1 MCGTQDPSSRRPP
14 ESECEFIPSVWILPA
29 VTTLIKVAQSPPARS
44 LGYFKWYTE
53 PMFMLHHLRHGI
65 FLCLLSLLVAG
76 CGGLQEVWEGP
87 GARMFRPQ
95 AIAVL
100 PPMASQYDNAREDI
114 QEVLSAALNRTANIE
129 RVVSPENVTDIFQ
142 ASKEAFDALVFYFSR
157 LEMTGQSDKD
167 SAVKLGKALNVDS
180 FLVVRVNSWEYM
192 RKEGDN
198 VGRVGLSLRL
208 VDATTGTT
216 VWKARHEKSSS
227 YMFYRPNLKDI
238 AKDLA
243 AEMIAF
249 MPPQAKR

>member
-1 MCGTQDPSSRRPP
+1 
-14 ESECEFIPSVWILPA
+14 
-29 VTTLIKVAQSPPARS
+29 
-44 LGYFKWYTE
+44 
-53 PMFMLHHLRHGI
+53 MFMLQSPRRAPV
-65 FLCLLSLLVAG
+65 LCMLLLIVAG

-114 QEVLSAALNRTANIE
+114 QEVLSAALNKTANIE

-142 ASKEAFDALVFYFSR
+142 SSKEAFDALVFYFSR

-216 VWKARHEKSSS
+216 VWKARHERSSS

-238 AKDLA
+238 AKELA
-243 AEMIAF
+243 SEMIKA
-249 MPPQAKR
+249 MPPQAKP

>member
-1 MCGTQDPSSRRPP
+1 
-14 ESECEFIPSVWILPA
+14 
-29 VTTLIKVAQSPPARS
+29 
-44 LGYFKWYTE
+44 
-53 PMFMLHHLRHGI
+53 MFMLLHIKRAI
-65 FLCLLSLLVAG
+65 ALCLLLLVVTG

-87 GARMFRPQ
+87 GAKMFRPQ

-114 QEVLSAALNRTANIE
+114 QGVLSEALNKTAKIE
-129 RVVSPENVTDIFQ
+129 RVVSPENVTDMFQ

-180 FLVVRVNSWEYM
+180 LLVVRVNSWEYM

-216 VWKARHEKSSS
+216 VWKARHERSSS
-227 YMFYRPNLKDI
+227 YMFYRPNLKDV
-238 AKDLA
+238 AKELA
-243 AEMIAF
+243 DEMIKA
-249 MPPQAKR
+249 MPPQAKQ

>member
-1 MCGTQDPSSRRPP
+1 MMTRHCLRRAA
-14 ESECEFIPSVWILPA
+14 FFFLIP
-29 VTTLIKVAQSPPARS
+29 
-44 LGYFKWYTE
+44 
-53 PMFMLHHLRHGI
+53 
-65 FLCLLSLLVAG
+65 LLVVG

-87 GARMFRPQ
+87 GAKMFRPQ

-114 QEVLSAALNRTANIE
+114 QEVLSGALNKGGHIE
-129 RVVSPENVTDIFQ
+129 RVMSPENVTDIFQ

-227 YMFYRPNLKDI
+227 YMFYRPNLKDV
-238 AKDLA
+238 AKELA
-243 AEMIAF
+243 AEMIQA

>member
-1 MCGTQDPSSRRPP
+1 MILLHRLRRT
-14 ESECEFIPSVWILPA
+14 F
-29 VTTLIKVAQSPPARS
+29 
-44 LGYFKWYTE
+44 
-53 PMFMLHHLRHGI
+53 
-65 FLCLLSLLVAG
+65 FLCLLPFLIAS

-100 PPMASQYDNAREDI
+100 PPMASQYDSAREDI
-114 QEVLSAALNRTANIE
+114 QEVLSGALNKIANIE

-167 SAVKLGKALNVDS
+167 SAMKLGKALNVDS

-198 VGRVGLSLRL
+198 VARVGLSLRL

-216 VWKARHEKSSS
+216 VWKARHERSSS
-227 YMFYRPNLKDI
+227 YMFYRPDLKDI
-238 AKDLA
+238 AKELA
-243 AEMIAF
+243 AEMIKS

>member
-1 MCGTQDPSSRRPP
+1 
-14 ESECEFIPSVWILPA
+14 
-29 VTTLIKVAQSPPARS
+29 
-44 LGYFKWYTE
+44 
-53 PMFMLHHLRHGI
+53 MLHQLPRAI
-65 FLCLLSLLVAG
+65 ALCLLPLLVAG
-76 CGGLQEVWEGP
+76 CAGGLQEVWEGP

-100 PPMASQYDNAREDI
+100 PPMASQYDSAREDI
-114 QEVLSAALNRTANIE
+114 QEVLSGALNKIANIE

-142 ASKEAFDALVFYFSR
+142 GSKEAFDALVFYFSR

-167 SAVKLGKALNVDS
+167 SAMKLGKALNVDS

-216 VWKARHEKSSS
+216 VWKARHERSSS
-227 YMFYRPNLKDI
+227 YMFSRPNLKDI
-238 AKDLA
+238 AKELA
-243 AEMIAF
+243 AEMIKS
-249 MPPQAKR
+249 MPPQPKR

>member
-1 MCGTQDPSSRRPP
+1 MMTFHYVGRAA
-14 ESECEFIPSVWILPA
+14 L
-29 VTTLIKVAQSPPARS
+29 
-44 LGYFKWYTE
+44 
-53 PMFMLHHLRHGI
+53 
-65 FLCLLSLLVAG
+65 LCLIPLLVAS

-87 GARMFRPQ
+87 GAKMFRPQ

-114 QEVLSAALNRTANIE
+114 QEVLSASLNKGGHIE
-129 RVVSPENVTDIFQ
+129 RVMSPENVTDIFQ

-238 AKDLA
+238 AKELA
-243 AEMIAF
+243 AEMIQA

>member
-1 MCGTQDPSSRRPP
+1 
-14 ESECEFIPSVWILPA
+14 
-29 VTTLIKVAQSPPARS
+29 
-44 LGYFKWYTE
+44 
-53 PMFMLHHLRHGI
+53 MLKLHHHLRGAVY
-65 FLCLLSLLVAG
+65 FCLLLFVAG

-87 GARMFRPQ
+87 GAKMFRPQ

-100 PPMASQYDNAREDI
+100 PPMASQYDSAREDI
-114 QEVLSAALNRTANIE
+114 QEVLSQELNKTANIE

-216 VWKARHEKSSS
+216 VWKARHERSSS
-227 YMFYRPNLKDI
+227 YMFYRPNLKDV
-238 AKDLA
+238 AKELA
-243 AEMIAF
+243 TEMIKA

>member
-1 MCGTQDPSSRRPP
+1 
-14 ESECEFIPSVWILPA
+14 
-29 VTTLIKVAQSPPARS
+29 
-44 LGYFKWYTE
+44 
-53 PMFMLHHLRHGI
+53 MLHHLRRAI
-65 FLCLLSLLVAG
+65 LLSVLPLLIAG

-100 PPMASQYDNAREDI
+100 PPMASQYDSAREDI
-114 QEVLSAALNRTANIE
+114 QEVLSGALNKVANIE

-167 SAVKLGKALNVDS
+167 SALKLGKAMNVDS

-198 VGRVGLSLRL
+198 VGRVGLSIRL

-216 VWKARHEKSSS
+216 VWKARHERSSS

-238 AKDLA
+238 AKELA
-243 AEMIAF
+243 AEMIKA

>member
-1 MCGTQDPSSRRPP
+1 MMTFHDVRRAA
-14 ESECEFIPSVWILPA
+14 L
-29 VTTLIKVAQSPPARS
+29 
-44 LGYFKWYTE
+44 
-53 PMFMLHHLRHGI
+53 
-65 FLCLLSLLVAG
+65 LCLIPLLVAS

-87 GARMFRPQ
+87 GAKMFKPQ

-114 QEVLSAALNRTANIE
+114 QEVLSGSLNKAAHIE

-142 ASKEAFDALVFYFSR
+142 GSKEAFDALVFYFSR
-157 LEMTGQSDKD
+157 LEMTGQSERD

-238 AKDLA
+238 AKELA
-243 AEMIAF
+243 AEMIQA

>member
-1 MCGTQDPSSRRPP
+1 
-14 ESECEFIPSVWILPA
+14 
-29 VTTLIKVAQSPPARS
+29 
-44 LGYFKWYTE
+44 
-53 PMFMLHHLRHGI
+53 MFMFRYITRTIGL
-65 FLCLLSLLVAG
+65 FLLPLLVVG

-87 GARMFRPQ
+87 GAGGFKPQ

-100 PPMASQYDNAREDI
+100 PPMASQYDSAREDI
-114 QEVLSAALNRTANIE
+114 QEVLAGALNKAAVID

-142 ASKEAFDALVFYFSR
+142 GSKEAFDALVFYFSR

-216 VWKARHEKSSS
+216 VWKARHERTSS
-227 YMFYRPNLKDI
+227 YMFYRPYLKDI
-238 AKDLA
+238 AKELA
-243 AEMIAF
+243 AEMIKA
-249 MPPQAKR
+249 MPPHPKQ

>member
-1 MCGTQDPSSRRPP
+1 MMTFHYVQRAA
-14 ESECEFIPSVWILPA
+14 FI
-29 VTTLIKVAQSPPARS
+29 
-44 LGYFKWYTE
+44 
-53 PMFMLHHLRHGI
+53 
-65 FLCLLSLLVAG
+65 CLLPLLIAG

-87 GARMFRPQ
+87 GAKMFRPQ

-100 PPMASQYDNAREDI
+100 PPMSSQYDNAREDI
-114 QEVLSAALNRTANIE
+114 QEVLSGALNKTSHIE
-129 RVVSPENVTDIFQ
+129 RVESPEHVTDIFQ

-208 VDATTGTT
+208 VEATTGTT

-238 AKDLA
+238 AKELA
-243 AEMIAF
+243 VEMIQA